1 MSISSSS
8 SSSSDEDDDDLDMMM
23 FMFLK
28 ENTKA
33 FIDRI
38 PCRTSMLSGKE
49 YVREILCGNPTI
61 CYESFRMKPHVFWNL
76 CDKLKMMEL
85 LKDTRDVS
93 VEEGLAMSLR
103 ILCHGT
109 RQRIISDRFQHSTG
123 TVHRWFKIVLRA
135 LKAFAVTIVRSVDRG
150 EVQPEIRGD
159 SRWYPFF
166 KVFLFLLYIRILII
180 SAILT

>member
-1 MSISSSS
+1 
-8 SSSSDEDDDDLDMMM
+8 
-23 FMFLK
+23 
-28 ENTKA
+28 
-33 FIDRI
+33 
-38 PCRTSMLSGKE
+38 
-49 YVREILCGNPTI
+49 
-61 CYESFRMKPHVFWNL
+61 
-76 CDKLKMMEL
+76 
-85 LKDTRDVS
+85 
-93 VEEGLAMSLR
+93 MSLR